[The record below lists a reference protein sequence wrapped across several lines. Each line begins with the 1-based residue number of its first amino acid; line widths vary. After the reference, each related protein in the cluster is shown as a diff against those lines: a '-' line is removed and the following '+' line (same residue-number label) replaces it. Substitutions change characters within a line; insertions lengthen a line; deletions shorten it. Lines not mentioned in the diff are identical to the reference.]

1 MPVVRN
7 GFDKAVQK
15 PSLVWRDK
23 MSSLS
28 SDHKGVIISCPKCSK
43 KNRIPFGRLTE
54 EATCGSCQTTIPAIA
69 QTVDIPEA
77 AAFDRL
83 VSDSPVPV
91 LVDFWAPWCGPC
103 RVVGPELEKV
113 ARQEA
118 GRLVIAK
125 VNTEALQPLAARF
138 SVTSI
143 PMMAVFKGGREIDRT
158 MGSRP
163 APAIKQF
170 VQSAVAKAG

>member
-1 MPVVRN
+1 
-7 GFDKAVQK
+7 
-15 PSLVWRDK
+15 

-28 SDHKGVIISCPKCSK
+28 SDQKGVIISCPQCSK
-43 KNRIPFGRLTE
+43 KNRIPFGRLNE
-54 EATCGSCQTTIPAIA
+54 EATCGNCQTAIPAVA
-69 QTVDIPEA
+69 QTIDIPEPA
-77 AAFDRL
+77 VFDRL
-83 VSDSPVPV
+83 VSGSPVPV

-113 ARQEA
+113 AQQEA

-125 VNTEALQPLAARF
+125 VNTEALQSLAARF

>member
-1 MPVVRN
+1 M
-7 GFDKAVQK
+7 A
-15 PSLVWRDK
+15 SLV
-23 MSSLS
+23 
-28 SDHKGVIISCPKCSK
+28 SDQKGVIVSCPKCEK
-43 KNRIPFGRLTE
+43 KNRIPYGRLDE
-54 EATCGSCQTTIPAIA
+54 EATCGNCQTAIPMVG
-69 QTVDIPEA
+69 QTVEVPET

-83 VSDSPVPV
+83 VSESPVPV

-113 ARQEA
+113 AQQTA
-118 GRLVIAK
+118 GQLVVAK
-125 VNTEALQPLAARF
+125 VNTEALQSLAARF

-170 VQSAVAKAG
+170 VDAAVAKA